1 MAAPAELAEN
11 EATWAPCRSKNGRAV
26 PEQRFQVE
34 AVEGELFR
42 LVLATGAE
50 LYRTSRRF

>member
-50 LYRTSRRF
+50 LYRTSRRL